1 MKKFFTQTFAT
12 LLLTTLALST
22 TQQVRAQD
30 DVDVVGYVN
39 TFIKVKAVPQGGGQ
53 VFPFYQETNIKVWR
67 DEWDFKQPVPVGSM
81 MDTYFTMLY
90 LYAKPSLDAG
100 YTFAGWYLDDGDGEF
115 DMDKDQLLSDKE
127 EYLNLMAIDDGTSV
141 YATQA
146 EARAGAF
153 PSEPTDVVF
162 AYFSRGARV
171 ALSYYQ
177 DDYLDLHANCGTV
190 WISKKVNEPGDE
202 VTVRAIAND
211 GYHFEYW
218 QDASEMGNII
228 SRENPYTFT
237 VKGGECLYA
246 YFTADDAPS
255 LTLPEEGGFAVLNT
269 DEYWFLSDES
279 ILNGAHVL
287 VMTAD
292 DMRRDADGRVYLD
305 MDVEECHLDVA
316 QKEEATIV
324 YGKGEVRFSIH
335 LLNVGFK
342 RSHNDLVQWS
352 GKTGISLSGDVIYV
366 YVFVPELGAF
376 IQYGTTDDYSPKAT
390 PTVSVPAGV
399 AYFSMSAFDL
409 TDDQGHIP
417 SVIGFSPETYDSGV
431 AEGETALEKLLGKLA
446 GVEGMQLNTATLRGQ
461 HVYTLSG
468 VEVNTTPE
476 RGVYI
481 VNGRKVVLK

>member
-22 TQQVRAQD
+22 TQQVQAQD
-30 DVDVVGYVN
+30 DVDVVGYAN
-39 TFIKVKAVPQGGGQ
+39 LFIKVKAVPQGGGQ
-53 VFPFYQETNIKVWR
+53 VFPFYQESNIKVWR
-67 DEWDFKQPVPVGSM
+67 DEWNSKQPVPVGSM

-127 EYLNLMAIDDGTSV
+127 EYLNLMTIDDEASV

-246 YFTADDAPS
+246 YFTADDSPVFN
-255 LTLPEEGGFAVLNT
+255 LPEEGGFVVANLNQPWVPT
-269 DEYWFLSDES
+269 DESLK
-279 ILNGAHVL
+279 NGAMVL
-287 VMTAD
+287 VLEGEDMKRTAD
-292 DMRRDADGRVYLD
+292 GKVYLD
-305 MDVEECHLDVA
+305 MSSEDA
-316 QKEEATIV
+316 QINVTQWQNAPSII
-324 YGKGEVRFSIH
+324 YGKGEVRFAYK
-335 LLNVGFK
+335 LKYGVA
-342 RSHNDLVQWS
+342 RSNNALVRWS
-352 GKTGISLSGDVIYV
+352 GNKGASLSGDVIYV
-366 YVFVPELGAF
+366 YVFIPELGAF
-376 IQYGTTDDYSPKAT
+376 IQYGTTDEFNVNAT
-390 PTVSVPAGV
+390 PTVQVPASV

-409 TDDQGHIP
+409 TDAQGNIP
-417 SVIGFSPETYDSGV
+417 TVIGLSPETYDQGI
-431 AEGETALEKLLGKLA
+431 AGRDNALEQLA
-446 GVEGMQLNTATLRGQ
+446 SISGAQLNATSLQGQ
-461 HVYTLSG
+461 KAYTLSG
-468 VEVNTTPE
+468 VEVKLTGQK
-476 RGVYI
+476 GVFI
-481 VNGRKVVLK
+481 VNGKKVVLH